1 MINKNILKNIFKT
14 KNRKIDKMKSL
25 LSICDIKDEVPEIL
39 ELAKDFKDKKI
50 QDKPL
55 EDKNLAMIFQKASTR
70 TRVSFEVG
78 MNQLGGNALFLS
90 NDDIQ
95 MGRGEPISDTAK
107 VLSRY
112 VDGIMIRAI
121 EHSDVVELAE
131 EADVPIIS
139 GLTNLEHP
147 CQALADMLTIKEH
160 IKDFNGKFSYVG
172 DGNNVCNSLL
182 LICATLGM
190 DIAVAC
196 PKGYKPKT
204 EIIKKANKI
213 AEKNNSYVIITDDVE
228 VAVKNALAVYTD
240 VWISMGDEKDKGKRR
255 KDFKKYQVNE
265 ELMKL
270 ANDNAI
276 FMHCLP
282 AIRGEEV
289 SAEVINSPQ
298 SVVIDQAEN
307 RLHAQKAVL
316 YHFLK

>member
-1 MINKNILKNIFKT
+1 MN
-14 KNRKIDKMKSL
+14 SL
-25 LSICDIKDEVPEIL
+25 LSICDIKDEIPEIL
-39 ELAKDFKDKKI
+39 ELAKDFKDGKI
-50 QDKPL
+50 EGKPL
-55 EDKNLAMIFQKASTR
+55 KDKNLAMIFQKSSTR

-95 MGRGEPISDTAK
+95 MGRGEPIADTAK

-121 EHSDVVELAE
+121 EHEDVVELVK
-131 EADVPIIS
+131 EADIPIIS

-147 CQALADMLTIKEH
+147 CQVLADMLTIKEH
-160 IKDFNGKFSYVG
+160 IGNFDGKFTYVG

-182 LICATLGM
+182 LICASLGM
-190 DIAVAC
+190 NIAVGC
-196 PKGYKPKT
+196 PKGYEPDT
-204 EIIKKANKI
+204 DIIKRANKI
-213 AEKNNSYVIITDDVE
+213 AEKNNSYIIITDDVE
-228 VAVKNALAVYTD
+228 IAVKNATTVYTD
-240 VWISMGDEKDKGKRR
+240 VWVSMGDEKDEGKRR
-255 KDFKKYQVNE
+255 KAFKKYQVNE

-270 ANDNAI
+270 AKEDAI

-289 SAEVINSPQ
+289 SDEVIDGPQ